1 MSSSQAS
8 NNGAK
13 LVAFLI
19 EKVRLNNEIG
29 SATDTLVMY
38 DYLLSLSTEI
48 RCIWKRKFSA
58 ATILYFINRY
68 GIIFYRITEVIQVV
82 SFKNPTEAEADTVRL
97 RSFPVCNVVFRIN
110 QCVLSV
116 VTLTIPAF
124 LALRLYAI
132 WNNDIRVFVGVFC
145 LSMVVPALNIY
156 YLSAKRIIALPSPL
170 VGCGEIVNLNSDGF
184 VQQFRKYHQNIFD
197 RRFDIFNI
205 VPIFNASYSIIFAVV
220 IMVLTW
226 AKTAAIV
233 KMFSAAG
240 LKMRPRTSLVYMLLR
255 DGISY
260 LGVISLDSLLRLLG
274 NHVKVLGSSSAITQV
289 IQSILMSHFLLNLRS
304 VYMSPSGANPDSPGN
319 SLTFTY
325 SSMIVGNLGAPLRDV
340 YDTDEEEDEEE
351 DIIYVASD
359 PLLVG
364 LDTATSD
371 AAGLLN
377 TKVTEPGMCPDD
389 ISIIDIKAECGQSG
403 SV

>member
-255 DGISY
+255 D
-260 LGVISLDSLLRLLG
+260 DSLLRLLG
-274 NHVKVLGSSSAITQV
+274 NHVKVLGSSPAITQV

-304 VYMSPSGANPDSPGN
+304 VYMSPSGANPDSSGN
-319 SLTFTY
+319 SLTPTY

-340 YDTDEEEDEEE
+340 YDPDEEEDEEE

-364 LDTATSD
+364 LDTTTSD

-377 TKVTEPGMCPDD
+377 TKVTESGMCPDN